1 MRSMRPAIPTWRAE
15 RGRDILRRGGGPR
28 PRVDLLARWQVLLAA
43 AVLLGLLGGALAER
57 KPGTALGICVGLVA
71 LFGLAML
78 GERAFPWA
86 IVAASVVPWYPIVA
100 EAAEEP
106 IVKQKVLCGAI
117 AAAALVPWLWSLA
130 LGGRRT
136 RPSRAALLMGVLFAA
151 LALLVYETL
160 HSFQEIID
168 SKVVGFIFIGVT
180 FLCAR
185 RFGTGR
191 GWLASAF
198 GGFAVLALI
207 GFYAYL
213 KAPANRVGYFT
224 GYPITYGA
232 LVVGLLPA
240 ALLFA
245 YQRSRLLAAGVAAAG
260 VALLIL
266 SQSRSS
272 WVAAIVI
279 LMVAVVLQA
288 RAGNFRALGAVTAG
302 VVILVALVLGT
313 GSLHHIVEKKL
324 SAQVSSSQSVT
335 HRQWSVGYAFETIGH
350 QPVFGAGAPG
360 FSAQEAANKTSIGA
374 IDNGYLSITVD
385 MGIVGLIAACI
396 PIGVA
401 LRVIGRCLRLGV
413 APRQD
418 LALALGVLG
427 MAVVTLFY
435 DSFYWAQI
443 DLLLGAMGGVLS
455 VRVARITRASGDEP
469 VPRRRML
476 RAMLRGRER
485 VGFA

>member
-1 MRSMRPAIPTWRAE
+1 MSTMRPAIGTWRAQ
-15 RGRDILRRGGGPR
+15 RAAGAPRRGE
-28 PRVDLLARWQVLLAA
+28 LLGRWQVVFAI

-57 KPGTALGICVGLVA
+57 KPGTALGICVGLAA
-71 LFGLAML
+71 LLGLAML

-86 IVAASVVPWYPIVA
+86 IVIASVVPWYPIVA
-100 EAAEEP
+100 ESAEEP

-136 RPSRAALLMGVLFAA
+136 RPSRAALLMGVLFAG

-185 RFGTGR
+185 RFGSGR

-198 GGFAVLALI
+198 GGFCVLALI

-213 KAPANRVGYFT
+213 KAPSNRVGYFV

-245 YQRSRLLAAGVAAAG
+245 YQRSRLLAAGTAAAG

-272 WVAAIVI
+272 WVAAVVVLI
-279 LMVAVVLQA
+279 VAVLLQA

-324 SAQVSSSQSVT
+324 SAQVASSQSVT

-350 QPVFGAGAPG
+350 QPLFGAGAPG

-385 MGIVGLIAACI
+385 MGFVGLIAAII

-413 APRQD
+413 TPRQE
-418 LALALGVLG
+418 LALALGIVG
-427 MAVVTLFY
+427 MAIVTLFY

-455 VRVARITRASGDEP
+455 VRLARITHSSGSAP
-469 VPRRRML
+469 VRRRRLL
-476 RAMLRGRER
+476 RSVLRGRQR
-485 VGFA
+485 AFA